1 MEMGTVAQA
10 CNPRILGGGDLED
23 LVQGQP
29 EEKFRRLG
37 VLACDC
43 FPTYV
48 GINKGGS
55 WLGCPGYKGRS
66 YSETNE
72 TKRA

>member
-1 MEMGTVAQA
+1 
-10 CNPRILGGGDLED
+10 
-23 LVQGQP
+23 
-29 EEKFRRLG
+29 
-37 VLACDC
+37 
-43 FPTYV
+43 V

-72 TKRA
+72 TKRAWGMIKVVELLPSKFDVLSLKNKQTKKWKKGKQNLVKSHCDIK